1 MRALLI
7 GGNGFIGCNLTEYL
21 EKLEIKFDIIGRDTP
36 MPIKFPSYE
45 LIFFL
50 AGEVRKQADMYHT
63 HVELLYKVLCRSLNI
78 NCVFVYVGS
87 SSEYGRMD
95 EPMTEEHPIKPT
107 NMYEATKGIGTL
119 LCQGFAKEF
128 NRPILVVRP
137 SSVYGKYER
146 PEKLIPTIIRKIKSK
161 EKVDIYHGWHDWIYV
176 DDFING
182 IFTILHEVDPDKLDG
197 EIYNIS
203 SARQHS
209 NLEIANMIY
218 NIMGEIPLITRHDEN
233 FHKHDCDCWLVDNS
247 KIADLGWEQKY
258 DIFEGLRKTVEE
270 A

>member
-1 MRALLI
+1 MRVLVV
-7 GGNGFIGCNLTEYL
+7 GGTGFLGRNICEYL
-21 EKLEIKFDIIGRDTP
+21 KKLDMEVHAVGRDFILP
-36 MPIKFPSYE
+36 QFFVPYDF
-45 LIFFL
+45 IFFL
-50 AGEVRKQADMYHT
+50 AGEVRKQADMYYT

-107 NMYEATKGIGTL
+107 NMYEATKGAGTL

-128 NRPILVVRP
+128 DRPILIVRP

-182 IFTILHEVDPDKLDG
+182 IFTILHEVDPDKLEG

-209 NLEIANMIY
+209 NLEIANIIY

-233 FHKHDCDCWLVDNS
+233 FHKHDTDCWLVDNS
-247 KIADLGWEQKY
+247 KMIDLGWEPKY
-258 DIFEGLRKTVEE
+258 DIFEGLRKTVGEM
-270 A
+270 